1 MIPKIE
7 FFYQQLT
14 EDQKQ
19 EVVDF
24 WVAQKALNE
33 TQAKQRVDELVL
45 IARGDENQIIAV
57 STMIKRLYEPI
68 GQTFWVFRAFVAEQY
83 RQQGVVLQLVTQA
96 KEELNKR
103 FVAGQDTDVIGILL
117 KVQSPVLMKHFPDA
131 TWPRTQFHYV
141 GIEDG
146 CHMRISYFD
155 GAKIA

>member
-57 STMIKRLYEPI
+57 K
-68 GQTFWVFRAFVAEQY
+68 Q
-83 RQQGVVLQLVTQA
+83 
-96 KEELNKR
+96 
-103 FVAGQDTDVIGILL
+103 
-117 KVQSPVLMKHFPDA
+117 
-131 TWPRTQFHYV
+131 
-141 GIEDG
+141 
-146 CHMRISYFD
+146 
-155 GAKIA
+155 